1 MSDDLDTAIDE
12 VRAFNRLYTRLI
24 GVLDY
29 PGRLHT
35 PYTLS
40 EARILYELAQRELVH
55 VSALRDGLGL
65 TAAHMSRTL
74 GRFEEQGLITRERNA
89 RDARHQQVSLTA
101 EGRAAA
107 AELDRKSRESVGR
120 LLARLDRPQLRRL
133 REALATARGVF
144 SGAPERVRLR
154 GPGPGDLGWIV
165 QRHGALYAKEYGWN
179 AEFEALVARI
189 VGDFGMDC
197 DTAYERAWIAELGG
211 RPVGSVLCVRDEAP
225 ETARL
230 RLLLVEPDARGFGIG
245 DRLVGA
251 CVDFA
256 REAGYR
262 ELVLWT
268 NDVLTAARRIY
279 QRAGFELIA
288 EKRHHSYGVDLVG
301 QDWRLTLRGR

>member
-1 MSDDLDTAIDE
+1 MSDDLDTTIDE

-40 EARILYELAQRELVH
+40 EARILYELAQRERAH
-55 VSALRDGLGL
+55 VSALRNDLGL

-74 GRFEEQGLITRERNA
+74 GRFEEQGLITRERNV

-107 AELDRKSRESVGR
+107 AELDRKSRESVAR

-133 REALATARGVF
+133 REALATTRGVF
-144 SGAPERVRLR
+144 SGEQERVRLR

-165 QRHGALYAKEYGWN
+165 QRHGVLYAKEFGWN
-179 AEFEALVARI
+179 GEFEALVARI
-189 VGDFGMDC
+189 VGEFGTDPG
-197 DTAYERAWIAELGG
+197 YERAWIAELGG

-251 CVDFA
+251 CVKFA

-288 EKRHHSYGVDLVG
+288 ERRHHSYGADLVG

>member
-12 VRAFNRLYTRLI
+12 VRSFNRLYTRVI

-40 EARILYELAQRELVH
+40 EARILYELAQRERAH
-55 VSALRDGLGL
+55 VSALRDDLGL

-74 GRFEEQGLITRERNA
+74 GRFEEQGLITRERNV

-154 GPGPGDLGWIV
+154 APGPGDLGWIV
-165 QRHGALYAKEYGWN
+165 QRHGALYAKEFGWN
-179 AEFEALVARI
+179 AEFEAHVARI
-189 VGDFGMDC
+189 VGEFGTDPG
-197 DTAYERAWIAELGG
+197 YERAWIAELGG

-251 CVDFA
+251 CVKFA
-256 REAGYR
+256 READYR

-288 EKRHHSYGVDLVG
+288 ERRHQSYGADLVG
-301 QDWRLTLRGR
+301 QDWRLILR

>member
-12 VRAFNRLYTRLI
+12 VRSFNRLYTRVI

-40 EARILYELAQRELVH
+40 EARILYELAQRERAH
-55 VSALRDGLGL
+55 VSALRGDLGL
-65 TAAHMSRTL
+65 TAAHISRTL
-74 GRFEEQGLITRERNA
+74 GRFEEQGLITRERNV

-107 AELDRKSRESVGR
+107 AELDRKSRESVAR
-120 LLARLDRPQLRRL
+120 LLDRLDRPQLRRL

-154 GPGPGDLGWIV
+154 APGPGDLGWIV

-179 AEFEALVARI
+179 GEFEALVARI
-189 VGDFGMDC
+189 VGEFGTDPG
-197 DTAYERAWIAELGG
+197 YERAWIAELGG

-251 CVDFA
+251 CVKFA

-288 EKRHHSYGVDLVG
+288 ERRHHSYGADLVG